1 MSMTVHVPGEVARR
15 LEAAA
20 AARGVTVEELAAE
33 VLADHVPSVEA
44 VSRHRRLSFAGIGS
58 SEHGIS
64 DRVDDLLADGFGR
77 D

>member
-1 MSMTVHVPGEVARR
+1 MSMTLNVPDDVARR

-20 AARGVTVEELAAE
+20 AARGVSVDELATE
-33 VLADHVPSVEA
+33 VLIDNVPEVASTTER
-44 VSRHRRLSFAGIGS
+44 RHLAFVGIGS

-64 DRVDDLLADGFGR
+64 DRIEELLDDGFGR

>member
-1 MSMTVHVPGEVARR
+1 

-20 AARGVTVEELAAE
+20 AARGVSVDEFATGVLIDNVPEVASTPGRRHLAF
-33 VLADHVPSVEA
+33 V
-44 VSRHRRLSFAGIGS
+44 GIGA

-64 DRVDDLLADGFGR
+64 HRIEELLDDGFGR

>member
-1 MSMTVHVPGEVARR
+1 MTVNVPDDVARR

-20 AARGVTVEELAAE
+20 AARGVSVDEFATGVLIDNVPEVASATGRRHLAF
-33 VLADHVPSVEA
+33 V
-44 VSRHRRLSFAGIGS
+44 GIGA

-64 DRVDDLLADGFGR
+64 HRIEELLDDGFGR